1 MTATTIRVLGEF
13 HRPPP
18 PPASGNR
25 SFFCPSSFVFS
36 RMSSKRNHAVSQSG
50 YILKVEPTGIADR
63 WDVRRGREGS
73 DSSFWPMEL
82 ESQQCPLPV
91 WGTRW
96 VKEVSVV
103 RQTLQ
108 IGTPGDY
115 CPVLSELSP
124 PPTLSPSPAF
134 WRFQSWP
141 SSGAR

>member
-1 MTATTIRVLGEF
+1 MRV
-13 HRPPP
+13 
-18 PPASGNR
+18 ASGL
-25 SFFCPSSFVFS
+25 SGGGSSGGG
-36 RMSSKRNHAVSQSG
+36 KEGWDSG
-50 YILKVEPTGIADR
+50 SVLKVEPTGIADR

-134 WRFQSWP
+134 WRFQSL
-141 SSGAR
+141 SLIHI